1 MKPRP
6 LALAAAGRQ
15 SLDSATSRSRS
26 KLPPPVGDVVAD
38 GAPEAVQLRA
48 GLPDAVEVAGRQPG
62 GEVGRGHRG
71 QPALALLRPL
81 GDVGGQGGGRL
92 EPQPGGVPQP
102 PGQRPEEAPG
112 GPPALRRGEQD
123 APRVA
128 RVGALQPGHGGLG
141 QDALGP
147 LGRVAGRPRVGQR
160 RRQRGVADQGP
171 LRVGPAAQVDGGVL
185 GGGGLRRREV
195 AGVEHHHLAAGLLQG
210 PQHGPVDRA
219 VDRPGQ
225 RLVRGRPE
233 AVLDQVAPD
242 PDGFLGPAAAP
253 HPDQGREVGVAVGE
267 GGRRVAGGR
276 PS

>member
-15 SLDSATSRSRS
+15 SLDSATRRSRSRLPAAGAKS
-26 KLPPPVGDVVAD
+26 LPTARRKLSSSERVCPTR
-38 GAPEAVQLRA
+38 L
-48 GLPDAVEVAGRQPG
+48 EVAGRQPG
-62 GEVGRGHRG
+62 GEVGGGHRG

-92 EPQPGGVPQP
+92 EPQPGGAPQP
-102 PGQRPEEAPG
+102 PGQRPEEAPA

-147 LGRVAGRPRVGQR
+147 LDRVAGRSRVDER

-185 GGGGLRRREV
+185 GDGGLAAPGSGGGRAPPRRCRS
-195 AGVEHHHLAAGLLQG
+195 ARGSAARPRRSAPSTGQASDSSG
-210 PQHGPVDRA
+210 A
-219 VDRPGQ
+219 VP
-225 RLVRGRPE
+225 
-233 AVLDQVAPD
+233 
-242 PDGFLGPAAAP
+242 
-253 HPDQGREVGVAVGE
+253 
-267 GGRRVAGGR
+267 R
-276 PS
+276 PSSIRSRPTRTASWARPPLPTLTRAGRSALP